1 MSPFERIA
9 EERIAAALPDWE
21 SAIAHLH
28 GTPLNLEAYFAEP
41 ASVRAGNQVLRN
53 AGILPPEAALL
64 KEIAWLREQ
73 LDRNPGT
80 PQAALQDT
88 LRTRDTEL
96 AMIRERRRGQ
106 RDS

>member
-9 EERIAAALPDWE
+9 EERIAAALPNWE
-21 SAIAHLH
+21 SEIAHLH
-28 GTPLNLEAYFAEP
+28 GKPLNLEAYFAEP

-64 KEIAWLREQ
+64 KEIAWLGEQ

-80 PQAALQDT
+80 PQAALQET
-88 LRTRDTEL
+88 LRTRETEL

>member
-21 SAIAHLH
+21 AEVAHLH
-28 GTPLNLEAYFAEP
+28 GTPLNLDAYFAEP
-41 ASVRAGNQVLRN
+41 ASARAGNQVLRN
-53 AGILPPEAALL
+53 AGILPPEATLL

-80 PQAALQDT
+80 PQAALQET
-88 LRTRDTEL
+88 LRTRETEL
-96 AMIRERRRGQ
+96 AMIRERRRG
-106 RDS
+106 RHDS